1 MDEIFSEH
9 GEELS
14 GSDMKKL
21 KYLDKV
27 VQEVTRLTPVFPPAR
42 ICTKDWKIPDSD
54 VVIPKGMKV
63 LLSLG
68 EEFYVP

>member
-1 MDEIFSEH
+1 MDEIFLEY
-9 GEELS
+9 GDELS
-14 GSDMKKL
+14 GNDIKKL

-27 VQEVTRLTPVFPPAR
+27 VQEVTRLIPVFPPAR
-42 ICTKDWKIPDSD
+42 ICTKDWKIPDSN

-68 EEFYVP
+68 ESNY